1 MASAKVY
8 IFSFQLSPY
17 FPHFGGPN
25 SWRFIY
31 NPYEILTIVR
41 DSQGISYL
49 IFLLSCFLIILQTED
64 GRLTVYCC
72 DFFKMKAELLE
83 DKCDSVFDR
92 GAFEAIFE
100 ADREAYAK
108 LVMSLVKPD
117 FRYILNI
124 YDYEGEYSGPPRSC
138 KKEKV
143 FSLFNGHK
151 TGPVHESKGLYFMS
165 KFQKNPLRYS
175 GLFRG
180 VQMGAEH
187 PSIFRHGCRAPINFE
202 QNFNRHWC
210 F

>member
-1 MASAKVY
+1 LVHCYNEGHTVVGIEGVPLAVEDMYQNGNLKYSRTY
-8 IFSFQLSPY
+8 STDID
-17 FPHFGGPN
+17 G
-25 SWRFIY
+25 FIY
-31 NPYEILTIVR
+31 
-41 DSQGISYL
+41 
-49 IFLLSCFLIILQTED
+49 QTED

-151 TGPVHESKGLYFMS
+151 TGPGHESKVELLAQEDALEYF
-165 KFQKNPLRYS
+165 KLRNWNVES
-175 GLFRG
+175 
-180 VQMGAEH
+180 
-187 PSIFRHGCRAPINFE
+187 SIKCIYGIKPTGPE
-202 QNFNRHWC
+202 
-210 F
+210 

>member
-1 MASAKVY
+1 MD
-8 IFSFQLSPY
+8 
-17 FPHFGGPN
+17 N
-25 SWRFIY
+25 
-31 NPYEILTIVR
+31 
-41 DSQGISYL
+41 
-49 IFLLSCFLIILQTED
+49 ILQTED

-151 TGPVHESKGLYFMS
+151 TGPGHESKGLYFMS
-165 KFQKNPLRYS
+165 KFQKNPLR
-175 GLFRG
+175 
-180 VQMGAEH
+180 
-187 PSIFRHGCRAPINFE
+187 
-202 QNFNRHWC
+202 
-210 F
+210 